1 MLKYDL
7 IAVIS
12 SDKVFSW
19 TDIHDGE
26 MVTVVFETDPTSLQR
41 DRYACAVRK
50 IKEGRGVLVARL
62 VTVGHV
68 PLEISKICHYFIIHG
83 GEISGTVEDSKP
95 RRSLIPSG
103 GLEVKL
109 QLTFKSSGDL
119 VDKLK
124 ILLRQAYTWDY
135 TGEQAQAIQD
145 ADEDDEEI
153 DF

>member
-1 MLKYDL
+1 M
-7 IAVIS
+7 
-12 SDKVFSW
+12 
-19 TDIHDGE
+19 
-26 MVTVVFETDPTSLQR
+26 
-41 DRYACAVRK
+41 
-50 IKEGRGVLVARL
+50 
-62 VTVGHV
+62 